1 MTHVTEDDLDDLE
14 FDTLRTG
21 DHVAAALRLSELAET
36 VSGGVS
42 RAKVL
47 LRAGEQWQHAGRHDK
62 AAELYR
68 KAIEDGGEAY
78 GDPRAYLADALF
90 ELGRADE
97 ARTLVEEIRAD
108 EPRDPEVYR
117 AVAEVLYAHGDAA
130 GAHEWA
136 TAGADVVLA
145 LRDSAVGTGMGAG
158 SEAATAGK
166 AVGAGDA
173 PDRPAASDEPGPEDV
188 ALAEDSLEALL
199 RLRYRARVD
208 LGRAE
213 DDYDALLDDL
223 LKNGT

>member
-1 MTHVTEDDLDDLE
+1 VTHVTEDDLDDLE

-21 DHVAAALRLSELAET
+21 DHISAARRLSELAES

-42 RAKVL
+42 RANVL
-47 LRAGEQWQHAGRHDK
+47 LRAGEQWQHAGDHAR

-68 KAIEDGGEAY
+68 TAIEDGGETY

-90 ELGRADE
+90 ELGEADE
-97 ARTLVEEIRAD
+97 ARKLVEQIRAD
-108 EPRDPEVYR
+108 APSDPEVYR
-117 AVAEVLYAHGDAA
+117 AVAEVLYAQGDAA

-145 LRDSAVGTGMGAG
+145 LRDRAVGIGAG
-158 SEAATAGK
+158 T
-166 AVGAGDA
+166 GASPTRGA
-173 PDRPAASDEPGPEDV
+173 EEEFTPGPDDV

-208 LGRAE
+208 LGRPE

-223 LKNGT
+223 LKNDT

>member
-1 MTHVTEDDLDDLE
+1 VTHVTEDDLDDLE

-21 DHVAAALRLSELAET
+21 DHISAARRLAELAES

-62 AAELYR
+62 AAESYR
-68 KAIEDGGEAY
+68 MAIEDGGETY

-97 ARTLVEEIRAD
+97 ARKLVEEIRAD
-108 EPRDPEVYR
+108 DPRDPEVYR
-117 AVAEVLYAHGDAA
+117 AVAEVLYAQGDAA

-136 TAGADVVLA
+136 TRGVDVVLA
-145 LRDSAVGTGMGAG
+145 LRDRAVGTGMGAG

-166 AVGAGDA
+166 AVAAGTA
-173 PDRPAASDEPGPEDV
+173 PDRTGDEPGPEDV
-188 ALAEDSLEALL
+188 AIAEDSLEALL
-199 RLRYRARVD
+199 RLRYRARID

-223 LKNGT
+223 LKDNST

>member
-21 DHVAAALRLSELAET
+21 DHISAARRLAELAES

-42 RAKVL
+42 RANVL
-47 LRAGEQWQHAGRHDK
+47 LRAGEQWQHAGDHDR

-68 KAIEDGGEAY
+68 KALDDGGETY

-90 ELGRADE
+90 ELDRADE
-97 ARTLVEEIRAD
+97 ARTLVEQIRAD
-108 EPRDPEVYR
+108 KPRDPEVYR
-117 AVAEVLYAHGDAA
+117 AVAEVLYAQGDAT

-136 TAGADVVLA
+136 TSGADVVLA
-145 LRDSAVGTGMGAG
+145 LRDRVVGTGI
-158 SEAATAGK
+158 
-166 AVGAGDA
+166 VGG
-173 PDRPAASDEPGPEDV
+173 PDEPPVTEAESLTPGPDDV

-199 RLRYRARVD
+199 RLRYRARID
-208 LGRAE
+208 LGRSE

-223 LKNGT
+223 LKNG

>member
-21 DHVAAALRLSELAET
+21 DHISAARRLSELAES

-42 RAKVL
+42 RANVL
-47 LRAGEQWQHAGRHDK
+47 LRAGEQWQHAGDHAR

-68 KAIEDGGEAY
+68 AAVDDGGETY
-78 GDPRAYLADALF
+78 GDARAYLADALF

-97 ARTLVEEIRAD
+97 ARALVERIRS
-108 EPRDPEVYR
+108 ERPRDPEVYR
-117 AVAEVLYAHGDAA
+117 TVAEVLYAQGDAA
-130 GAHEWA
+130 GAHDWA
-136 TAGADVVLA
+136 TSGADVVLA
-145 LRDSAVGTGMGAG
+145 LRDRVVG
-158 SEAATAGK
+158 
-166 AVGAGDA
+166 VGAGTGSA
-173 PDRPAASDEPGPEDV
+173 PDDADASFTAGPEDV
-188 ALAEDSLEALL
+188 AIAEDSLEALL

-223 LKNGT
+223 LKNA

>member
-21 DHVAAALRLSELAET
+21 DHISAAQRLSELAES

-42 RAKVL
+42 RANVL
-47 LRAGEQWQHAGRHDK
+47 LRAGEQWQHAGDHAR

-68 KAIEDGGEAY
+68 TAIEDGGETY

-90 ELGRADE
+90 ELGEADE
-97 ARTLVEEIRAD
+97 ARKLLEQIRAD
-108 EPRDPEVYR
+108 KPSDPEVYR
-117 AVAEVLYAHGDAA
+117 AVAEVLYAQGDAV

-136 TAGADVVLA
+136 TAGADVILA
-145 LRDSAVGTGMGAG
+145 LRDRAVG
-158 SEAATAGK
+158 
-166 AVGAGDA
+166 VGAGTGADTA
-173 PDRPAASDEPGPEDV
+173 DPGASDEESLTPGPDDV

-208 LGRAE
+208 LGRPE

-223 LKNGT
+223 VKNT

>member
-1 MTHVTEDDLDDLE
+1 MTEDDLDDLE

-21 DHVAAALRLSELAET
+21 DHISAARRLSELAEA

-42 RAKVL
+42 RANVL
-47 LRAGEQWQHAGRHDK
+47 LRAGEQWQHAGDHAR

-68 KAIEDGGEAY
+68 RALEDGGEVY

-90 ELGRADE
+90 ELGRGDE
-97 ARTLVEEIRAD
+97 ARALVEQIRAD
-108 EPRDPEVYR
+108 KPRDPEVYR
-117 AVAEVLYAHGDAA
+117 AVAEVLYAQGDAS

-136 TAGADVVLA
+136 TSGADVVLA
-145 LRDSAVGTGMGAG
+145 LRDHAGVGGPDEPRSLATGSLAP
-158 SEAATAGK
+158 
-166 AVGAGDA
+166 A
-173 PDRPAASDEPGPEDV
+173 PDDA

-199 RLRYRARVD
+199 RLRYRARID

-223 LKNGT
+223 LKNDA